1 MSRPATRGDGA
12 AGVRLRAARYLRP
25 HVRTYAV
32 AAVIFPL
39 VDLVASD
46 GWWFFWP
53 ILVWGAVVLLHYM
66 YVKSVNIDDDWA
78 ARRTREIGDR
88 AYDQGHIEDIRKRYR
103 GAARPGDKA
112 KD

>member
-1 MSRPATRGDGA
+1 MNRPATRGGGA

-25 HVRTYAV
+25 HARAYAV
-32 AAVIFPL
+32 AAVIFLL
-39 VDLVASD
+39 VDLVASE

-53 ILVWGAVVLLHYM
+53 VLVWGSVVFLHYM
-66 YVKSVNIDDDWA
+66 YVKSVRIDDDWA

-88 AYDQGHIEDIRKRYR
+88 AYDLGHIEDIRKRYQ
-103 GAARPGDKA
+103 GAARRGDKA

>member
-1 MSRPATRGDGA
+1 MSRPATRGGGA
-12 AGVRLRAARYLRP
+12 AGVRLPAARYLRL
-25 HVRTYAV
+25 HARAYAV
-32 AAVIFPL
+32 AAVIFLL

-53 ILVWGAVVLLHYM
+53 VLVWGSVVFLHYM
-66 YVKSVNIDDDWA
+66 YVKSVSIDDDWA

-88 AYDQGHIEDIRKRYR
+88 AYDLGHIEDIRKRYQ
-103 GAARPGDKA
+103 GAARRRDKA